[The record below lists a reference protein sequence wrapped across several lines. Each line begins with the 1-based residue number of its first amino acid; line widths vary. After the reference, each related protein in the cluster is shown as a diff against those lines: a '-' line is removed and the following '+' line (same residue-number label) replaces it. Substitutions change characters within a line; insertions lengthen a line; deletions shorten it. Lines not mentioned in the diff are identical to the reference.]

1 MSLAMLMGSL
11 NVTPLGMLSR
21 SDTHTPEHTP
31 TRHTLSADV
40 ITPSFLGV
48 CVLQT
53 CVWHPGEDTHHQPT
67 RKQERLPG
75 TLIYMIIICAEVHTC
90 VVLRSPK
97 GRVPCTRCLLYA
109 NCRIHSVTAASL
121 LKAKL
126 VPRPLKVVFIHHPHL
141 NRPPGSVCPHE
152 VNTCVSRLCMDLNV
166 FDFVCVCVCSFD

>member
-109 NCRIHSVTAASL
+109 NCRIHSVAAASWCCL
-121 LKAKL
+121 AKSKASSTTSEGRL
-126 VPRPLKVVFIHHPHL
+126 HSSPSPEQTTWI
-141 NRPPGSVCPHE
+141 
-152 VNTCVSRLCMDLNV
+152 CVST
-166 FDFVCVCVCSFD
+166 